1 MADDFQ
7 FLDELGITESDV
19 AQPQSVYQEFIL
31 QLANKITEDLREAT
45 SQKARNT
52 GALAQSIAYFP
63 TGEMSF
69 EIKADDY
76 FSYVDE
82 GVNAVGTNNYGSRFS
97 FQYPGVSHN
106 MAKAIQEWKGM
117 EIGQAYATAYN
128 IKQRGIKPRNIV
140 EDTINDDVLTRI
152 ASDLAAVTGLLFE
165 ITFTK
170 NTKTWQ

>member
-69 EIKADDY
+69 EIKEDD
-76 FSYVDE
+76 FSSYVDE
-82 GVNAVGTNNYGSRFS
+82 VANAVGTIIMA
-97 FQYPGVSHN
+97 VDSHS
-106 MAKAIQEWKGM
+106 
-117 EIGQAYATAYN
+117 N
-128 IKQRGIKPRNIV
+128 ILG
-140 EDTINDDVLTRI
+140 
-152 ASDLAAVTGLLFE
+152 
-165 ITFTK
+165 
-170 NTKTWQ
+170 